1 MPVEGLFPL
10 PKLKSPFLP
19 VAISTLYHDLKMQE
33 IESSEDE
40 GSMAEPNHSVTSES
54 CKYVVFFLGSMG
66 AGVSV

>member
-1 MPVEGLFPL
+1 
-10 PKLKSPFLP
+10 
-19 VAISTLYHDLKMQE
+19 MQE